1 LGAFLASSEVDIC
14 NDALITC
21 GSERITSFN
30 GTGKTQRL
38 CNEQYARARDQLL
51 VAHPWNFAIKRVFL
65 SERSDLPTGWENNED
80 WTTSYNLPS
89 DCLRVWKVNNN
100 EEAWAV
106 EGGYL
111 LMNNGPASI
120 QYISQITD
128 TSKFSK
134 SFERVLALD
143 IALKI
148 GYALTQSAAFMQSIQ
163 TLRDQAIREARS
175 FDAQEMS
182 AQEVDANDFLN
193 SRF

>member
-1 LGAFLASSEVDIC
+1 MASSEIDIC

-21 GSERITSFN
+21 GAERITSLS
-30 GTGKTQRL
+30 GSGKTQRL

-51 VAHPWNFAIKRVFL
+51 VAHPWNFAMKRVFL
-65 SERSDLPTGWENNED
+65 SPLSDLPSGWESNED
-80 WTTSYNLPS
+80 WTVAYNLPS
-89 DCLRVWKVNNN
+89 DCLRVWKVNDNN
-100 EEAWAV
+100 DEWAV
-106 EGGYL
+106 ESGYL
-111 LMNNGPASI
+111 LMHNSTASVL
-120 QYISQITD
+120 YISQVTD

-143 IALKI
+143 IAQKI

-182 AQEVDANDFLN
+182 AQQVDADDFIN